1 MLTTQALTTLKKC
14 IVDNLD
20 YAQYKVNSAYTKT
33 PITSVE
39 VTSAGNVEVRI
50 QINPTSTGTVTI
62 SEVQLYDHS
71 GRLWDSKVENIQIKA
86 SQEGVLYLFT
96 YTVTAS

>member
-1 MLTTQALTTLKKC
+1 MLKEVALNTLKKC
-14 IVDNLD
+14 IMENLD
-20 YAQYKVNSAYTKT
+20 YAQYKVGSSYTKV

-39 VTSAGNVEVRI
+39 LNSAGNVDVKV
-50 QINPTSTGTVTI
+50 QINPASTGTVTI

-71 GRLWDSKVENIQIKA
+71 GRLWDSKSEDIQLKA
-86 SQEGVLYLFT
+86 AQEGVLYLFT